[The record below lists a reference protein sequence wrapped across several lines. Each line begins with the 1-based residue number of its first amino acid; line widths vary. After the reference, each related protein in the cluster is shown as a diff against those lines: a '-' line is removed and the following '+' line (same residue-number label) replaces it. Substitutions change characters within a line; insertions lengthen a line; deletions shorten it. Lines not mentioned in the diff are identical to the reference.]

1 MTGEKIPACHLSN
14 KQRSN
19 PEQSL
24 TKASKSA
31 SNRHQA
37 PIPKGRSYYALAK
50 YAEYISKN
58 LEKAEVFYKK
68 AILADDRKESAIKD
82 LAALLHQQGKTVEAC
97 QILEKFSKSF
107 KSNPEKLQNLY
118 SSLKRHLNT
127 NPTSHKKKV
136 KISGFLSR
144 PTQCQV
150 FSLFSNHSRIKK
162 MEISETDHSVYLE
175 FNSKSSCRKT
185 FEGFSGWDLY
195 KCCWVSGQYEFLT
208 EFCKGKK
215 GFCLKGLDGDF
226 DFKLFTRDSSCLA
239 FCAPIDGECPDLNSE
254 DLNINEKNLLG
265 EDFANVL
272 DNTQQLV

>member
-1 MTGEKIPACHLSN
+1 MTGEKIPACHLS
-14 KQRSN
+14 KGQTSI

-24 TKASKSA
+24 SKASKPA
-31 SNRHQA
+31 LNRRLA

-50 YAEYISKN
+50 YAEYVSKN
-58 LEKAEVFYKK
+58 LEKAEIFYKK

-97 QILEKFSKSF
+97 QMLERFSKSF
-107 KSNPEKLQNLY
+107 KSSPEKLQNLY
-118 SSLKRHLNT
+118 LALKRHLNA
-127 NPTSHKKKV
+127 NPTSNKKKV

-162 MEISETDHSVYLE
+162 IEFSENDNSVYLE

-185 FEGFSGWDLY
+185 FEGFSGWEMF
-195 KCCWVSGQYEFLT
+195 KCCWVSGQYEFLS

-215 GFCLKGLDGDF
+215 GFYLKGLDGDF
-226 DFKLFTRDSSCLA
+226 EFKLFTRDVNCLA
-239 FCAPIDGECPDLNSE
+239 FCAPIDEECPETINDQL
-254 DLNINEKNLLG
+254 DINEKNLLG
-265 EDFANVL
+265 ENLAKVL
-272 DNTQQLV
+272 DNTQ